1 MSKDIEPLFFA
12 LDVSSPSCLFFFH
25 LVLTLTYSMNQRMA
39 EVITHVRSGRSPD
52 VGRLTGMHVSVGH
65 YPTLKGIA
73 GALDI
78 GGLEGIPP

>member
-1 MSKDIEPLFFA
+1 
-12 LDVSSPSCLFFFH
+12 
-25 LVLTLTYSMNQRMA
+25 MNQRMS

-52 VGRLTGMHVSVGH
+52 VGRLTGMHVTLGH

-78 GGLEGIPP
+78 GGLEGIPE